1 MKAPRP
7 DQETQNDRLPVSD
20 EEDRDRQATDRR
32 WRDAV
37 TRYFSI
43 LQEWSMKDRQDD
55 LAVGS
60 SADTRPHSQPSSRKL
75 T

>member
-1 MKAPRP
+1 MKAPKP
-7 DQETQNDRLPVSD
+7 DQETTNDRLPASD
-20 EEDRDRQATDRR
+20 AEDRDRQETDKR

-37 TRYFSI
+37 ARYFSI
-43 LQEWSMKDRQDD
+43 LQEWSIKDRQDD

-60 SADTRPHSQPSSRKL
+60 SAAPRPHSQPSSRKL

>member
-1 MKAPRP
+1 MREPKP
-7 DQETQNDRLPVSD
+7 DQELPNDRLSASAAK
-20 EEDRDRQATDRR
+20 DRDRQESDTR

-43 LQEWSMKDRQDD
+43 LKEWSMKDPQDD
-55 LAVGS
+55 LTGGS

>member
-1 MKAPRP
+1 MKAPKP
-7 DQETQNDRLPVSD
+7 DKKTTNDRLPASD
-20 EEDRDRQATDRR
+20 AEDRDRQETDKR

-43 LQEWSMKDRQDD
+43 LREWSMKDRQDD

>member
-1 MKAPRP
+1 MKAPKP
-7 DQETQNDRLPVSD
+7 DQETTNDRLPASD
-20 EEDRDRQATDRR
+20 AEDRDGQETDKR
-32 WRDAV
+32 WRGAL

-43 LQEWSMKDRQDD
+43 LHEWSMKDRQDD

-60 SADTRPHSQPSSRKL
+60 SADTRPHSQPRSRKL

>member
-1 MKAPRP
+1 MKVPKP
-7 DQETQNDRLPVSD
+7 DQETTNDRLPASD
-20 EEDRDRQATDRR
+20 AEDRDRQETDKR

-43 LQEWSMKDRQDD
+43 LQEWSIKDRQDD

-60 SADTRPHSQPSSRKL
+60 SADPRPHSKPSSRKL